1 MTFTTT
7 NGTGTGLAVILIDTQ
22 DELPLYANTL
32 SEARPPGTYTVK
44 WEAEAEIDPD
54 CEIFCEQW
62 LPGNYTVHAGM
73 HCLSLFLF
81 IKKRAVIV
89 LIEIC
94 NGQCGSGHPH
104 TKLYQRAVTSFNIT
118 RSDVIKN

>member
-32 SEARPPGTYTVK
+32 SEARPPGTYTVT
-44 WEAEAEIDPD
+44 WEAEAKIDPD

-62 LPGNYTVHAGM
+62 LPGNYTVHTGM
-73 HCLSLFLF
+73 HYLSHFSF
-81 IKKRAVIV
+81 IKKHAVF
-89 LIEIC
+89 
-94 NGQCGSGHPH
+94 S
-104 TKLYQRAVTSFNIT
+104 
-118 RSDVIKN
+118 